1 MLWLLWLPNH
11 LPDRLPE
18 KLGHLR
24 MHMAWPFV
32 IARGALTQVCCCTR
46 MGTLLSTNS
55 YCLEVAAT
63 LLLAMAI
70 RWLPHCRWPC
80 SRGSAALFQHL
91 IVLLRGFDQ
100 CLTCSMTSAA
110 PSNERSER
118 IHTSTLAAKIC
129 MLGCSLRAATN
140 RLPPNAYEK
149 PAQIPTNSLASC
161 G

>member
-1 MLWLLWLPNH
+1 MLWLLWLPSH
-11 LPDRLPE
+11 LLDRMPE

-24 MHMAWPFV
+24 MHMARPFV
-32 IARGALTQVCCCTR
+32 IARDALAQVCCCTR

-91 IVLLRGFDQ
+91 IVLL
-100 CLTCSMTSAA
+100 
-110 PSNERSER
+110 PSNVHSER
-118 IHTSTLAAKIC
+118 IHTSTLAARIC

-140 RLPPNAYEK
+140 RLPSDAYEK